1 MVSTNRYANQAAYGP
16 LYLLFSYNAYNNV
29 SIARFSDSESETLP
43 FWMKKPNREVFQS
56 FRHVSKNGALKL
68 SMIWDPLMFM
78 AEEKIVEEFH
88 SMAGQ
93 MQNGFVVLHLGA
105 WVQWFHND
113 TDALQRVS
121 EALDK
126 RLRTLFRISMLVT
139 YYVFGKTLQRYHKSI
154 L

>member
-1 MVSTNRYANQAAYGP
+1 M
-16 LYLLFSYNAYNNV
+16 LFSYNAYNNV
-29 SIARFSDSESETLP
+29 SIARFPDSESETLP

-56 FRHVSKNGALKL
+56 FRHVSKNGALRL

-78 AEEKIVEEFH
+78 EEEKIVEEFH

-113 TDALQRVS
+113 TIAMQRVS
-121 EALDK
+121 KALDK
-126 RLRTLFRISMLVT
+126 KLTTLLDM
-139 YYVFGKTLQRYHKSI
+139 SI
-154 L
+154 PVIYAFMNIL

>member
-1 MVSTNRYANQAAYGP
+1 
-16 LYLLFSYNAYNNV
+16 
-29 SIARFSDSESETLP
+29 
-43 FWMKKPNREVFQS
+43 MKKPNREVFQS
-56 FRHVSKNGALKL
+56 FRHVSKNGVLKL

-113 TDALQRVS
+113 TAALQKVS
-121 EALDK
+121 EALDM
-126 RLRTLFRISMLVT
+126 RL
-139 YYVFGKTLQRYHKSI
+139 KTLLRVSI
-154 L
+154 PVKYVLGNS